1 MITAFRISIW
11 VLILSIVSVEADA
24 SKLKLMAE
32 EYPPYSYK
40 REGKPQGLF
49 VDLVQKIQEKL
60 GDESSQVVFYPWAR
74 GYKMLLSGEGDALFP
89 CV

>member
-24 SKLKLMAE
+24 SKLKLMSE

-49 VDLVQKIQEKL
+49 CRSGPKD
-60 GDESSQVVFYPWAR
+60 
-74 GYKMLLSGEGDALFP
+74 SGEAGR
-89 CV
+89 